1 MGPIAIQKCA
11 SPEPGAELLW
21 TKLPARNT
29 EGTAD
34 AGGPIRLQLHVP
46 SSSPSTDAA
55 PQALCLTAVATTTWC
70 GNRDVCNDE
79 LDALACNSSDPAQL
93 WWWNSTAQIAT
104 AMPKALKDKLWSGRP
119 GRCNGWPCCLD
130 VNAEKAVNGQ
140 TLQGDGCPGAQFKA
154 VPSAGSSSAFQI
166 QVTTFGHH
174 ATPGWCVGYQPKMP
188 PSHGPKPSPPPP
200 PPPPPPPGQEWRDPN
215 VYFVNQVHIL
225 PNSRY
230 PARTR
235 YHSLIAYRMFGQS
248 LQNANLRSADGR
260 CVYSP
265 GWPGS
270 FVMDP
275 LDSEYLALLK
285 EEAHRHVAMLGED
298 FAGVSCDRGW
308 AQLNNAHADDGVTYC
323 PGSKQCRSLL
333 YSQRKAME
341 QIGGIFHAAGKLISY
356 NPVQVRISDCAHSNL
371 HTNLKSGPC
380 RSQGST
386 SWSTTIRSSPSFRP
400 TPEGGRG

>member
-29 EGTAD
+29 EGTLD

-174 ATPGWCVGYQPKMP
+174 ATPGWCVGYQPNMP
-188 PSHGPKPSPPPP
+188 GV
-200 PPPPPPPGQEWRDPN
+200 GIDAN
-215 VYFVNQVHIL
+215 LFDL
-225 PNSRY
+225 PDGSSVAVLALRGTTAATVTVRLARVAAE
-230 PARTR
+230 PAVK
-235 YHSLIAYRMFGQS
+235 IES
-248 LQNANLRSADGR
+248 LQLGRTENWAPAAARDGTVQLEIRSI
-260 CVYSP
+260 
-265 GWPGS
+265 
-270 FVMDP
+270 
-275 LDSEYLALLK
+275 
-285 EEAHRHVAMLGED
+285 VAML
-298 FAGVSCDRGW
+298 
-308 AQLNNAHADDGVTYC
+308 
-323 PGSKQCRSLL
+323 
-333 YSQRKAME
+333 
-341 QIGGIFHAAGKLISY
+341 
-356 NPVQVRISDCAHSNL
+356 RIS
-371 HTNLKSGPC
+371 
-380 RSQGST
+380 
-386 SWSTTIRSSPSFRP
+386 
-400 TPEGGRG
+400 